1 MNINCKMEDE
11 SDDRDDTKRRSRN
24 LSEKKR
30 RDQFNSL
37 VNDLS
42 ALISTS
48 NRKMDKSTVLKSTI
62 AFLKHHNE
70 ATDRSKVFE
79 IQTDWKPSFLSN
91 DEFTQLMLES
101 LDGFII
107 VFSSRGAIF
116 YASDSITAQL
126 GYLPNDLLKMTIFD
140 LAYEMDH
147 ENLFN
152 IFVHPKP
159 VIESMQT
166 DISSRNQISFFVHLK
181 RGGVEESDTNSY
193 ELVKFVGYFRSDA
206 NVDTITVQNTQN
218 SLPRIFQLRSTVE
231 IDKKLIFV
239 GTGRLQ
245 MPQLIREITMIDPT
259 RNEFTSKH
267 SMEWKFLFLDHRAP
281 PIIGYMP
288 FEVLGTS
295 GYDYYHF
302 DDLDNLVACHEE
314 LMQAGKAKS
323 GYYRFLTKGQ
333 QWIWLQTDFY
343 VSYNQFNAKPEYVVC
358 THKVVN
364 YMDVL
369 KYRKTDAKKY
379 SNNTVT
385 VRESGK
391 SSTATL
397 RDVESTNANVETT
410 TLTTTGTTNLSI
422 GTNVISGILSNAA
435 SPSLEVAAMWT
446 NSSTPS
452 GVGAANC
459 QINPMK
465 TSRPASSYGNISS
478 TGISPNIKRKRYFYN
493 NRGNESDSTSMSADS
508 GTSRHSLMTNLSSN
522 RQRHNSTGLLQSS
535 LHTSNSQSQN
545 SQLPSGHHQQQQ
557 HLHHN
562 HHHHSSHHMQS
573 SSQQN
578 SLQMNVNNH
587 GGQQQKLLPMLSQH
601 PIGHTSTSMVSSS
614 SCQFPQPAFPLRNQ
628 QLMGPTFLEPPQYL
642 TAIPVQPVIAPFPVA
657 PVLSPMT
664 NQTDMLPSAVVMTPT
679 QTQLQEQLQR
689 KHDELQKIIMQQQDE
704 LRMVSEQLLLARYTL
719 LQPMMPINYNSTTGV
734 VNSTSRNYNFNNNS
748 VQSQFNHIAGSQ
760 TGLNQMDSGVPT
772 INNATNV
779 NSTTHTNSS
788 NTTVNHN
795 NSHTSANA
803 FPTNSSTN
811 ANHHHTPEDPLLTYM
826 QMATESSSTLNFA
839 IGITDEGSESHS
851 GDTKL
856 LQTTVHHLPTTQ
868 TSQISQRT
876 QPVPQSQPRTSFFV
890 NHTYSSL
897 NDQTSNLPPPNNA
910 TAQTAA
916 VVNPNTNTANH
927 LPNDLEILPYQMS
940 QEQSQALF
948 SNTHANGVTQ

>member
-1 MNINCKMEDE
+1 MEDE

-152 IFVHPKP
+152 IFLHPKP

-206 NVDTITVQNTQN
+206 NVDTVAIQNTQN
-218 SLPRIFQLRSTVE
+218 SLPRIFQLRSTIE

-302 DDLDNLVACHEE
+302 DDLDN
-314 LMQAGKAKS
+314 
-323 GYYRFLTKGQ
+323 
-333 QWIWLQTDFY
+333 I
-343 VSYNQFNAKPEYVVC
+343 FNAKPEYVVC

-364 YMDVL
+364 YMDIL
-369 KYRKTDAKKY
+369 KYRKTDAKNHSINKA
-379 SNNTVT
+379 TL
-385 VRESGK
+385 RESGK

-397 RDVESTNANVETT
+397 RDLEPSNTNVENA
-410 TLTTTGTTNLSI
+410 TLTATGTASLCS
-422 GTNVISGILSNAA
+422 GANVISGILSSAV
-435 SPSLEVAAMWT
+435 SPSLETTALWT
-446 NSSTPS
+446 NSSTPT
-452 GVGAANC
+452 GIGAVSC

-478 TGISPNIKRKRYFYN
+478 TGISPNVKRKRYFYN
-493 NRGNESDSTSMSADS
+493 NRGNESDSTSISADS
-508 GTSRHSLMTNLSSN
+508 GTSRHSLITNLSSS
-522 RQRHNSTGLLQSS
+522 RQRHNSTGVVQSS
-535 LHTSNSQSQN
+535 LHTSNSQTQN
-545 SQLPSGHHQQQQ
+545 SQLSSSLHQHQQ
-557 HLHHN
+557 HHHP
-562 HHHHSSHHMQS
+562 HHHHHHHPSHHTQT
-573 SSQQN
+573 SSQQH

-601 PIGHTSTSMVSSS
+601 AIGHTSTSMVSNS
-614 SCQFPQPAFPLRNQ
+614 SCQFPQPAFPLRNPQ
-628 QLMGPTFLEPPQYL
+628 IMGPTFLEPPQYL
-642 TAIPVQPVIAPFPVA
+642 TAIPVQSVIAPFPVA
-657 PVLSPMT
+657 PVLSPMP
-664 NQTDMLPSAVVMTPT
+664 NQTDMLPGAVVMTPT

-719 LQPMMPINYNSTTGV
+719 LQPMMPMNYNSTTGV
-734 VNSTSRNYNFNNNS
+734 VSSAAQFDAFLNLSPL
-748 VQSQFNHIAGSQ
+748 QSIAGSQ
-760 TGLNQMDSGVPT
+760 TGLNHMDSGVPT
-772 INNATNV
+772 INNAANV
-779 NSTTHTNSS
+779 TSTTHANSS
-788 NTTVNHN
+788 STTVNH

-811 ANHHHTPEDPLLTYM
+811 ANHHHTSEDSLLTYM
-826 QMATESSSTLNFA
+826 QMATESSPTLNFA
-839 IGITDEGSESHS
+839 IGISDEGSESHS
-851 GDTKL
+851 EDAKL
-856 LQTTVHHLPTTQ
+856 LQTAVHHLPTTQ
-868 TSQISQRT
+868 TSQISQPT
-876 QPVPQSQPRTSFFV
+876 QPVAQPQNRTSFFA
-890 NHTYSSL
+890 NHTYPSL
-897 NDQTSNLPPPNNA
+897 NNQTSNLPTTNNS
-910 TAQTAA
+910 TAQTAGTA
-916 VVNPNTNTANH
+916 NPNTNTTSH

-940 QEQSQALF
+940 QEHSQALF
-948 SNTHANGVTQ
+948 NSTHANGFNAISICV